1 MKNVSYNVKGMH
13 CASCEM
19 LIKDS
24 LEEMDGVIKADVSHK
39 KGYVKITFDEKKVK
53 EDKIKEAIKKE
64 GYEVI

>member
-13 CASCEM
+13 CKSCEM

-24 LEEMDGVIKADVSHK
+24 LEEMDGVQNVDVSHE
-39 KGYVKITFDEKKVK
+39 KGYVKVTFDDKKLK
-53 EDKIKEAIKKE
+53 EDKIKSAIKNE